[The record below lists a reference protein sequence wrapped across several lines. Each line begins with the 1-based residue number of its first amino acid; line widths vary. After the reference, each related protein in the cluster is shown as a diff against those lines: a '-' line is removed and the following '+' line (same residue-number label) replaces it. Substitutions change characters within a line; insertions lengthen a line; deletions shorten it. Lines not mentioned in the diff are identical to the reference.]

1 MLKEILSNRAD
12 SKHEFI
18 PIEEFYLIPLRSHLL
33 RTPNGSELL
42 KQEAKME
49 TQDREV
55 DLIDLGAVSVETR
68 GQLEIAEVDSDN
80 QRFTPEALTAD

>member
-1 MLKEILSNRAD
+1 MLTISLSNRAD
-12 SKHEFI
+12 SKREFI
-18 PIEEFYLIPLRSHLL
+18 AFEEFYLIPLRSHLL
-33 RTPNGSELL
+33 RAPNGSEHF

-55 DLIDLGAVSVETR
+55 DLIDLGTVSVETR

>member
-1 MLKEILSNRAD
+1 
-12 SKHEFI
+12 
-18 PIEEFYLIPLRSHLL
+18 
-33 RTPNGSELL
+33 
-42 KQEAKME
+42 ME